1 MILFVLTF
9 GKMCS
14 TSLDGSSHKSCIFF
28 ANMIKLYSAGVL
40 FILVFYH
47 MARFEL
53 TNNLIE
59 WDRLIEEKSFFLLS
73 LKLIGFSEDE
83 SGTKSS
89 VQIYTGY
96 LIIG

>member
-1 MILFVLTF
+1 MITF

-40 FILVFYH
+40 FTLVFYH
-47 MARFEL
+47 MVRFEL

-59 WDRLIEEKSFFLLS
+59 WDRLIEEKNFFVLS